1 MKKNGLIKL
10 ICSLIAVAVVAIT
23 VILILIF
30 SGVIRFEKTNIT
42 LSSASSAKT
51 YDGKELRDSGW
62 KLDDGKLHEGHWLDV
77 SVSGCQSS
85 VGISENY
92 ISAVVRDENGAD
104 VSGEYNI
111 IYKPGALSIK
121 ARSITLVADSDMK
134 AYDGEPL
141 VAGGY
146 KVESPISLLSDNR
159 LDVKVEGSITEIGNT
174 DSLITKVVIFNARGQ
189 DVTRNYNVKTVNGKL
204 IVYSSDSIVIETA
217 DDQKVYDGSPLK
229 NNNWSLAS
237 GKIPEG
243 CEIFVEVTGSIL
255 NVGTVDNEFSVV
267 IKDASGNDVTSRY
280 PVVKK
285 CGKLTVQKRSLTIKS
300 ESESKTY
307 DGIPLTNDGVSFIL
321 NPKLPELDKNFIF
334 DATVTGSI
342 TNIGETPNTIAS
354 YKILNMRYEDI
365 SSNFEIDVK
374 PGTLKIFPKDEELP
388 TKLKIETGDKAKIY
402 DGKPLTH
409 PSWELVSGELKPG
422 HSLDVTVTG
431 SITSVG
437 TAENEA
443 TVVIRDGAGNDV
455 TELYE
460 IQTLFG
466 ILEVKKANVTIE
478 SSTNEKVYDGAPL
491 TDSGF
496 SVDLGN
502 LLDDFKFDVQVLGSR
517 TEIGESSNTL
527 GSYSVTNKLT
537 GEDVTKNFNITKKE
551 GTLRVVEKEEDLKPV
566 LVYKTGSAFKTYD
579 GTPLENPEYKRKSG
593 ELLPGHREVVEMNS
607 SITNA
612 GAVPNKITVTIL
624 DENDVDVTDQYIIK
638 CENEDVGTLT
648 VNKKEINITADS
660 ATWTYDGDEH
670 SFDSFTL
677 GDTGELVDGERLE
690 VETTGSQLN
699 VGSSKNTVN
708 SVEIFDSEGNDV
720 SDNYD
725 IKTKDGTLTVK
736 PIEITIA
743 PESLEKKYDGT
754 GLTAEDIVI
763 EPADA
768 LLNGHKINAE
778 VSGSISEDV
787 REGTAISEILSYEIV
802 DENGND
808 VSGNYTV
815 TVGTGLL
822 SIMKSDDSFIGAPTD
837 FGEEITYFIVKD
849 TVSDTIYLKTQS
861 YSDYME
867 TKNGWKKA
875 PVYEALLHSGESA
888 FFLTS
893 YALENS
899 GLSKGAVTITPMAGV
914 FALPYYSVGNIVN
927 SSTDAE
933 IIGGTYGKYTLE
945 YYNWD
950 ATAGISVPSKY
961 AEEELLYREYV
972 KNTYLQIDDETL
984 AFMNGIIASE
994 NFRASDYDIISKVAD
1009 YIKRSAKYDL
1019 DYNRALDKESNVA
1032 VAFLSKYKTGICQH
1046 YATAA
1051 TLMFRALGIPA
1062 RYTVGF
1068 AAPVTANKEAEVTSK
1083 MAHAWVEVYVD
1094 EIGWINVE
1102 VTGEG
1107 NAATGGDKPK
1117 SFTVTP
1123 SSTDAVYYGQTL
1135 YPSQTVSGLD
1145 SLIKD
1150 GYRYEATVSG
1160 SNSELGIT
1168 SSEVTSLRIYDSFN
1182 DLVYDKET
1190 GLGADKFKITYKP
1203 GNIHLYISE
1212 ITFTSPSKTK
1222 EYDGYGGE
1230 PLTFTESECYISW
1243 GMLDDGYS
1251 YVITSITEL
1260 YDAKQTASKFK
1271 VEIYKDGVSCN
1282 EHYKINYDYGI
1293 LTVTKKNLDLTAGS
1307 LTVAY
1312 DGNAHTTDEIIYD
1325 PSELAFGDYIA
1336 EKDVFGSQTNIGK
1349 ASNVIRSVTIRNA
1362 DGKDV
1367 TENYLITI
1375 YDGLITVTRP

>member
-30 SGVIRFEKTNIT
+30 SGVISFEKTNIV

-62 KLDDGKLHEGHWLDV
+62 RLDEGELNEGHWLDV

-92 ISAVVRDENGAD
+92 ISAVVRDANGAD

-111 IYKPGALSIK
+111 VYKPGALTIK
-121 ARSITLVADSDMK
+121 ARNITLLADSDMK

-146 KVESPISLLSDNR
+146 KVESPISLLSDNI

-174 DSLITKVVIFNARGQ
+174 DSLITKVVILNARGQ

-204 IVYSSDSIVIETA
+204 IVYSSDSIVIETL
-217 DDQKVYDGSPLK
+217 DDRKVYDGSPLK
-229 NNNWSLAS
+229 NNNWRLVS
-237 GKIPEG
+237 GEIPKG
-243 CEIFVEVTGSIL
+243 CELFVEVTGSIL
-255 NVGTVDNEFSVV
+255 NVGTVDNEFTA
-267 IKDASGNDVTSRY
+267 IIRDESGNDVTARY
-280 PVVKK
+280 PIVKK
-285 CGKLTVQKRSLTIKS
+285 CGRLTVEKRSLTIKS
-300 ESESKTY
+300 ESDTKTY
-307 DGIPLTNDGVSFIL
+307 DGTPLTNDEVSFIL
-321 NPKLPELDKNFIF
+321 SPKLPELDRNFIF
-334 DATVTGSI
+334 SATVTGSI
-342 TNIGETPNTIAS
+342 TNIGETPNTIAG
-354 YKILNMRYEDI
+354 YQLLNMRYEDI
-365 SSNFEIDVK
+365 SSNFEVK
-374 PGTLKIFPKDEELP
+374 VEPGVLKILPRNDELP
-388 TKLKIETGDKAKIY
+388 IKLKIETGDKAKSY
-402 DGKPLTH
+402 DGKPLTN

-422 HSLDVTVTG
+422 HNLDVTVTG
-431 SITSVG
+431 SITDVG

-443 TVVIRDGAGNDV
+443 SVVVRDEAGNDV
-455 TELYE
+455 TDLYE

-466 ILEVKKANVTIE
+466 ILEVKKTNVTIK
-478 SSTNEKVYDGAPL
+478 SNTNEKVYDGTAL
-491 TDSGF
+491 TDGGF
-496 SVDLGN
+496 SVDPGF
-502 LLDDFKFDVQVLGSR
+502 LLEDFVFDVQVLGSR
-517 TEIGESSNTL
+517 IEIGESSNTL
-527 GSYSVTNKLT
+527 GSYAVKNKT
-537 GEDVTKNFNITKKE
+537 GEDVTKNFNVTKKE

-579 GTPLENPEYKRKSG
+579 GTPLENPEYQRKSG
-593 ELLPGHREVVEMNS
+593 ELLPGHHEVVVMNS

-612 GAVPNKITVTIL
+612 GVAPNKIEVTIL
-624 DENDVDVTDQYIIK
+624 DENDVDVTDEYIIK
-638 CENEDVGTLT
+638 CENENVGTLT
-648 VNKKEINITADS
+648 VNKREINVKADS
-660 ATWTYDGDEH
+660 ATWTYDGNEH

-677 GDTGELVDGERLE
+677 GDKEELAGGHRIEASV
-690 VETTGSQLN
+690 TGSQTS

-708 SVEIFDSEGNDV
+708 SVEIFDSQGNDV

-725 IKTKDGTLTVK
+725 IKTGSGELTVE
-736 PIEITIA
+736 PIEIIIA
-743 PESLEKKYDGT
+743 PESLEKKYDGSP
-754 GLTAEDIVI
+754 LIPENIVI
-763 EPADA
+763 EPKDA
-768 LLNGHKINAE
+768 LLEGHKINAE
-778 VSGSISEDV
+778 ISGSISGDV
-787 REGTAISEILSYEIV
+787 QEGEAISEILSYEIL

-808 VSGNYTV
+808 VSGNYNV
-815 TVGTGLL
+815 TVGTGMLTVT
-822 SIMKSDDSFIGAPTD
+822 KSDDAFIGAPTD
-837 FGEEITYFIVKD
+837 FGETVTYFIVKD
-849 TVSDTIYLKTQS
+849 SISDTVYLKMQS
-861 YSDYME
+861 YADYKE

-875 PVYEALLHSGESA
+875 PVYEALLPSGESA

-899 GLSKGAVTITPMAGV
+899 GLSKSTVSITPVAGV

-927 SSTDAE
+927 GSTDTE
-933 IIGGTYGKYTLE
+933 IIGNGLLKYTLD

-950 ATAGISVPSKY
+950 ATAGIAVPSKY
-961 AEEELLYREYV
+961 AEAELLYRQHV

-984 AFMNGIIASE
+984 AFMNGIIAEE
-994 NFRASDYDIISKVAD
+994 NFNSSDYDIISKVAS
-1009 YIKRSAKYDL
+1009 YIKRSAKYNL
-1019 DYNRALDKESNVA
+1019 DYNRELDKESNVA
-1032 VAFLSKYKTGICQH
+1032 VAFLSKYKSGICQH

-1068 AAPVTANKEAEVTSK
+1068 AAPATANKEVEVTSK

-1107 NAATGGDKPK
+1107 SAATGGDKPK

-1123 SSTDAVYYGQTL
+1123 TATGEIYYGQTL
-1135 YPSQTVSGLD
+1135 YPLQTVSGLD
-1145 SLIKD
+1145 SLVKN
-1150 GYRYEATVSG
+1150 GYRYEAVVSG

-1168 SSEVTSLRIYDSFN
+1168 SSQVTSLRIYDSFD

-1190 GLGADKFKITYKP
+1190 GLGEDKFKITYKP
-1203 GNIHLYISE
+1203 GNIHLYLSE
-1212 ITFTSPSKTK
+1212 ITFVSPSKTK

-1230 PLTFTESECYISW
+1230 PLTFDKSECYMSK
-1243 GMLDDGYS
+1243 GYLFDGYS
-1251 YVITSITEL
+1251 YDVTSIARL
-1260 YDAKQTASKFK
+1260 YDAKQTAADFR
-1271 VEIYKDGVSCN
+1271 VEIYKDGVLCN
-1282 EHYKINYDYGI
+1282 DHYKINYDFGI

-1312 DGNAHTTDEIIYD
+1312 DGNKHTTDEIIYD
-1325 PSELAFGDYIA
+1325 PNMLAFGDYIA

-1349 ASNVIRSVTIRNA
+1349 SSNVIRSVTIRNA

-1367 TENYLITI
+1367 TANYLITI